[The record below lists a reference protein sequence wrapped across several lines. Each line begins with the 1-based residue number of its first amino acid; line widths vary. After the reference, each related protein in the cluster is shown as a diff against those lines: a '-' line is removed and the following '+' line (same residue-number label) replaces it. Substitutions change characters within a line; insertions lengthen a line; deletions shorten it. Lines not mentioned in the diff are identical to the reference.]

1 VTDALD
7 AAGLP
12 TELGALDYLL
22 HRGEAHPRTRSGIM
36 AVEVLDNAPGWD
48 RFVDTFEN
56 ASRRVLRLRQK
67 VVVPT
72 WPTAALGDRSRFQSG
87 LPRAA
92 ASGARTR
99 HAA

>member
-1 VTDALD
+1 MTDALN

-36 AVEVLDNAPGWD
+36 AVEILDKAPGWD

-72 WPTAALGDRSRFQSG
+72 WPTAA
-87 LPRAA
+87 PRWVI
-92 ASGARTR
+92 
-99 HAA
+99 